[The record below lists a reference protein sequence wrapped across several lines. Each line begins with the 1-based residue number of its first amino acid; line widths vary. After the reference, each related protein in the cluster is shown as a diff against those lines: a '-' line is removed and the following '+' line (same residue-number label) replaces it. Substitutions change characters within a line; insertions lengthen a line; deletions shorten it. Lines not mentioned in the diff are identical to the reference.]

1 MIYNIKRGLIMS
13 REDILNNKFEV
24 IAYENYRDADNMN
37 RFILEVPQ
45 NKFSFF
51 ERLFKSGR
59 KDTFLLKD
67 NIFYVAY
74 EEEAY
79 CFKLN
84 KDFENFIEE
93 MIENDIPI
101 FNISFTF
108 PHNDNIYDFVFIGE
122 M

>member
-1 MIYNIKRGLIMS
+1 MS
-13 REDILNNKFEV
+13 RKDILKNKFEV

-67 NIFYVAY
+67 NIFYVSY
-74 EEEAY
+74 EDEAY

-84 KDFENFIEE
+84 KDFEIFIEE

-108 PHNDNIYDFVFIGE
+108 PNNDNIYDFVFIGE